1 MTTRPVS
8 TLLKAGA
15 VAGALVLVTACGSPG
30 SSGSGSGATTSA
42 VDSDL
47 PVCEPVAGDTLVALE
62 DDKNLQNPDN
72 VIPAVNA
79 EAAADDPQ
87 ILEVLDA
94 VSAALDTP
102 ALIDLNR
109 AVDVDR
115 QTSAQAA
122 SAFVEDQGLAA
133 STQVGEGRSV
143 VVGSQNFSEGATLA
157 ELYAQVLDSAGYDAS
172 TQDVGNR
179 ELYLEDL
186 TSGSVTVMPEYV
198 STLTEFLNV
207 QENGEDAEPLASPDL
222 DATVAELT
230 TLGESAGLAFG
241 TPAEAQDQNAFA
253 VTTAFAD
260 EHGVTTLSGLAETCS
275 GLVLGGP
282 PECPER
288 PFCQLGLEQTYGLDF
303 ASFTS
308 LDAAGPLTKEALTSG
323 TITIGLVLSS
333 DPALAG

>member
-1 MTTRPVS
+1 MNARPVS
-8 TLLKAGA
+8 MLLKTGA
-15 VAGALVLVTACGSPG
+15 VAGVLVLAVACGDPG
-30 SSGSGSGATTSA
+30 SSGNGTAPGDATTA
-42 VDSDL
+42 SDL

-79 EAAADDPQ
+79 DAAADDPQ
-87 ILEVLDA
+87 LVEILDT
-94 VSAALDTP
+94 VSAVLDTP
-102 ALIDLNR
+102 GLIDLNR

-122 SAFVEDQGLAA
+122 AAFIEANDLAQ
-133 STQVGEGRSV
+133 SDQVGDGQAV

-207 QENGEDAEPLASPDL
+207 RENGDGAEPLASPDL

-260 EHGVTTLSGLAETCS
+260 EHGVSTLSELAETCG

-288 PFCQLGLEQTYGLDF
+288 PFCQLGLEGTYGLDF

-323 TITIGLVLSS
+323 TIAIGLVLSS

>member
-1 MTTRPVS
+1 MKARPVS
-8 TLLKAGA
+8 MLLKTGA
-15 VAGALVLVTACGSPG
+15 VAGVLVLATACGDPG
-30 SSGSGSGATTSA
+30 SSGTGTTTGAATTA
-42 VDSDL
+42 SDL
-47 PVCEPVAGDTLVALE
+47 PVCEPLAGDTLVALE

-79 EAAADDPQ
+79 EAAAADPQ
-87 ILEVLDA
+87 LVEILDT
-94 VSAALDTP
+94 VSAVLDTP

-122 SAFVEDQGLAA
+122 AAFIEAGGLAQ
-133 STQVGEGRSV
+133 SDQVGDGRAV

-157 ELYAQVLDSAGYDAS
+157 ELYAQVLQSAGYDAS

-207 QENGEDAEPLASPDL
+207 RENGDGAEPLASPDL

-260 EHGVTTLSGLAETCS
+260 EHGVSTLSELAETCG

-323 TITIGLVLSS
+323 TIAIGLVLSS